1 MTAPYIDPDG
11 HPSYQPSPRVRKLD
25 ALSRRA
31 RLVEDVTRAHQRLLD
46 AEQEVL
52 NARQALADTI
62 ETLNFQTRLALTYAS
77 QQVLGVIEADQTD
90 SST

>member
-25 ALSRRA
+25 ALARRV
-31 RLVEDVTRAHQRLLD
+31 RLVEDVIRAHQRLRD
-46 AEQEVL
+46 AEQEVI
-52 NARQALADTI
+52 NARQALADSI
-62 ETLNFQTRLALTYAS
+62 ETLNFQTRLSLSYAS
-77 QQVLGVIEADQTD
+77 QQVLGTVEPDQAD